1 MQYRKSIRYYH
12 FIINAFNHN
21 SLLTTKISNQEVIH
35 EIIFHILKYLNLN
48 SFSIFQECPAGYHG
62 PHCNESCPFPSYGV
76 LCRLRCTC
84 GIGYCHNA
92 YGCYIK
98 KTTGMR
104 QMLEC
109 TFDMIIQR
117 WHVIRIFVFTLTISY
132 NNVWTK
138 LK

>member
-1 MQYRKSIRYYH
+1 M
-12 FIINAFNHN
+12 
-21 SLLTTKISNQEVIH
+21 SNQKVIH

-48 SFSIFQECPAGYHG
+48 PFSTFQECPIGYYG

-76 LCRLRCTC
+76 FCRLRCTC
-84 GIGYCHNA
+84 GIRYCHNA

-104 QMLEC
+104 RTLEC

-117 WHVIRIFVFTLTISY
+117 WRVIMIFVFTLTISY